1 MYYVTSLENS
11 NNTRFSKT
19 TAHYIGR
26 DSMDSKSI
34 CEASNIH
41 HTAIAVK
48 DLDASIQFYATTF
61 GAKPG
66 PIEIIEDQEVR
77 AVLLSI
83 GQSNLEL
90 IEPTTDTSGVA
101 RFIERRGEGIH
112 HISFE
117 VQDVNDQLK
126 QLDEAG
132 LTLIDQESRPG
143 LSGMIGFIHPKSTGG
158 VLIELS
164 EPWS

>member
-1 MYYVTSLENS
+1 
-11 NNTRFSKT
+11 
-19 TAHYIGR
+19 
-26 DSMDSKSI
+26 MDSKSI
-34 CEASNIH
+34 CETRNIH

-48 DLDASIQFYATTF
+48 DLDASIKFYETTF
-61 GAKPG
+61 GAISG
-66 PIEIIEDQEVR
+66 PVEIIEDQEVR

-83 GQSNLEL
+83 GHSNLEL
-90 IEPTTDTSGVA
+90 IEPTTATSGVA

-117 VQDVNDQLK
+117 VQDVNRQLNR
-126 QLDEAG
+126 LDEAG
-132 LTLIDQESRPG
+132 LTMIDQESRPG
-143 LSGMIGFIHPKSTGG
+143 LSGMIGFIHPKSSGG